1 MWLLFCRGLESCKF
15 CFCPKPFVT
24 MDLPDDSQWDETTC
38 DLAVCQHPQCWA
50 TIRRI
55 ERGHPRILGSPC
67 KTSLDAN
74 EKLPVLTTV
83 NISDSYFRAK
93 RRAHRHLS
101 GFTFTKPHSLLYQGS
116 KFDSKFQGRP
126 QKDLPDKDLISCTDR
141 PPKIGHRLRK
151 LPVLNLNETQ
161 LPCPQDV
168 GNMIVI
174 WIPEEP
180 EKHVSPAEKS
190 MVPSQDG
197 KKKRKTSTEKD
208 KPPWVLSRKQNTETQ
223 LRPPGVIVP
232 PSSPAHTFEQ
242 LSSEFFPFWNQFDML
257 PQELLKYLLSDEGKT
272 NLSPEMKTQLAM
284 MKKKPPLEKSR
295 PDSAISAKMFLS
307 VHRLTL
313 QRPALR
319 YPEHFRKLHY
329 NLKTEGRFSAAARSP
344 GHKKPPQQQ
353 EQRQQ
358 KQQQRKVK
366 TPTKKQ
372 EAKKKPESDPGT
384 ESTLY
389 KHVGAMAYDPCYCHR
404 TLPGC
409 ESDEKQ
415 QQPMKINGPTLKQDS
430 TERPQVDYA
439 ENYLDSVP
447 NEQNPELSKEEPT
460 NEDIGTQMEV
470 VQEAQE
476 NTPKDLSASMSRTS
490 WNPELKLLKILQGT
504 DYEDEENQ
512 ASGIQSEGSMEA

>member
-1 MWLLFCRGLESCKF
+1 
-15 CFCPKPFVT
+15 

-83 NISDSYFRAK
+83 NISDSFFRAK
-93 RRAHRHLS
+93 RRAPHHLS
-101 GFTFTKPHSLLYQGS
+101 GFTFTKPRSLLYQCS
-116 KFDSKFQGRP
+116 KFYSKFQGRP
-126 QKDLPDKDLISCTDR
+126 QKDLPDRDFIR
-141 PPKIGHRLRK
+141 PPKIGHGLRK

-161 LPCPQDV
+161 LPCPQGV

-180 EKHVSPAEKS
+180 EKHVSPAEKC

-197 KKKRKTSTEKD
+197 KKKRKTSTAKD
-208 KPPWVLSRKQNTETQ
+208 KPPWVLSRKQNTETR
-223 LRPPGVIVP
+223 LRPPGIIVP
-232 PSSPAHTFEQ
+232 PSSPVHTFEQ
-242 LSSEFFPFWNQFDML
+242 LNSEFIPFWNQFDML
-257 PQELLKYLLSDEGKT
+257 PQELLKNLLSDEGKT

-319 YPEHFRKLHY
+319 YPEYFRKLHY
-329 NLKTEGRFSAAARSP
+329 NLKTEGRSAAARSP
-344 GHKKPPQQQ
+344 GP
-353 EQRQQ
+353 
-358 KQQQRKVK
+358 
-366 TPTKKQ
+366 
-372 EAKKKPESDPGT
+372 
-384 ESTLY
+384 
-389 KHVGAMAYDPCYCHR
+389 R

-409 ESDEKQ
+409 ESDKKQ
-415 QQPMKINGPTLKQDS
+415 QQLMKINDPTFKQDS

-439 ENYLDSVP
+439 ENSLDSFSS
-447 NEQNPELSKEEPT
+447 EQNTELSQEEAT

-470 VQEAQE
+470 VQEALE
-476 NTPKDLSASMSRTS
+476 NTPKHLSASTSRAN

-512 ASGIQSEGSMEA
+512 ASGIQSEASVEA

>member
-1 MWLLFCRGLESCKF
+1 
-15 CFCPKPFVT
+15 

-197 KKKRKTSTEKD
+197 KKKRKTSTETRSLKRTVAD
-208 KPPWVLSRKQNTETQ
+208 CLA
-223 LRPPGVIVP
+223 IFVP
-232 PSSPAHTFEQ
+232 FS
-242 LSSEFFPFWNQFDML
+242 
-257 PQELLKYLLSDEGKT
+257 LLSDEGKT

-313 QRPALR
+313 QQVAQERVGAVREKRIEL
-319 YPEHFRKLHY
+319 
-329 NLKTEGRFSAAARSP
+329 AVWSP

-415 QQPMKINGPTLKQDS
+415 QQPMKINGPTLKQSNEFQDS